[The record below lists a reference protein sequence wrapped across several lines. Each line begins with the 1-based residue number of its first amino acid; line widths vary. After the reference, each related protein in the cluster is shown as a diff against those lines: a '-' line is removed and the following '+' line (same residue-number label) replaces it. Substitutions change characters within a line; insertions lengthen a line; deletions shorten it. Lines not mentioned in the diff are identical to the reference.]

1 MRSEPAGRWYHPEPM
16 LRLLASVVL
25 AIALA
30 ACQSATVDPAQVR
43 ASMLRDL
50 GIDPAT
56 VVHQE
61 QARYAIGSGA
71 ARPTAFKSG
80 LYVQTATELYLL
92 RSKDDGKA
100 LERDLSFPLEKLQY
114 ATLETWSFTH
124 LKQLQLGSP
133 SGLVVV
139 NFHNT
144 PDAMAGDGDKADSAY
159 AALRKAN
166 VRSGAPSGRVWPEQA
181 VKPYS
186 EVYPVTV
193 K

>member
-1 MRSEPAGRWYHPEPM
+1 M
-16 LRLLASVVL
+16 LRILIAAVLTIVLAS
-25 AIALA
+25 
-30 ACQSATVDPAQVR
+30 CQSKPVDPEQVR
-43 ASMLRDL
+43 DSMLRDV
-50 GIDPAT
+50 GVDPST
-56 VVHQE
+56 VVHQDH
-61 QARYAIGSGA
+61 ARYAIGSGA

-80 LYVQTATELYLL
+80 LYVQTATELHLL
-92 RSKDDGKA
+92 RNKDDGKA
-100 LERDLSFPLEKLQY
+100 LERDLSFPLAELQY

-133 SGLVVV
+133 SGMIVV
-139 NFHNT
+139 NFHET

-159 AALRKAN
+159 AALQKSN
-166 VRSGAPSGRVWPEQA
+166 VRSGPPSGRVWPEQA

>member
-1 MRSEPAGRWYHPEPM
+1 M
-16 LRLLASVVL
+16 LRVL
-25 AIALA
+25 ISAVLVIVLA
-30 ACQSATVDPAQVR
+30 ACQSKPVDPEQVR
-43 ASMLRDL
+43 ANMLREL
-50 GIDPAT
+50 GIDPST
-56 VVHQE
+56 VVHQD

-80 LYVQTATELYLL
+80 LYVQTATELHLL
-92 RSKDDGKA
+92 RNKDDGKA
-100 LERDLSFPLEKLQY
+100 LERDLSFPLAQLQY

-133 SGLVVV
+133 SGMVVV

-144 PDAMAGDGDKADSAY
+144 PDAMAGDGDRADSAY
-159 AALRKAN
+159 AALQKAN
-166 VRSGAPSGRVWPEQA
+166 VRSGAASGRIWPEQA

>member
-1 MRSEPAGRWYHPEPM
+1 MFR
-16 LRLLASVVL
+16 VL
-25 AIALA
+25 VFAVLVMALA
-30 ACQSATVDPAQVR
+30 ACQSAPVDPGQTR
-43 ASMLRDL
+43 ANMLRDL

-56 VVHQE
+56 VVHQD

-71 ARPTAFKSG
+71 AGPAAFKSG
-80 LYVQTATELYLL
+80 LYVQTATELHLL
-92 RSKDDGKA
+92 RSKDGGKA
-100 LERDLSFPLEKLQY
+100 LERDLSFPLTKLQY

-133 SGLVVV
+133 SGMIVV
-139 NFHNT
+139 NFHDT

-159 AALRKAN
+159 AALQKAN
-166 VRSGAPSGRVWPEQA
+166 VRSGSPSGRVWPEQA